1 MALAEFRQVRDHIAS
16 QILGQGELIDGLLIA
31 LLCEGHVLIEGAP
44 GLAKTRAVKVLATAI
59 EGRFARIQ
67 FTPDLLPADLTGSEV
82 FHPQDASFQ
91 FQPGPLFNH
100 LVLADEINRAP
111 AKVQSALLE
120 AMAERQI
127 TVGKKS
133 WRLPG
138 LFMVAATQNPI
149 EQEGTYPLPEA
160 QLDRFLLK
168 LNVDYPSPAL
178 ELAILQLNE
187 RGETL
192 PPSPCLIGP
201 DALQRARDAVLDVMM
216 QPRLANYLVQLVCAT
231 RPGSGIAPELGNLI
245 DFGASPRASLGLA
258 RAARA
263 RAWLA
268 GRDYVVP
275 EDIQQLAP
283 AVLRHRLLPSYQ
295 AQAEG
300 IDAEEI
306 VRRLL
311 DWVPCP

>member
-1 MALAEFRQVRDHIAS
+1 MPQPQFSQLRQRLNEQV
-16 QILGQGELIDGLLIA
+16 LGQPDLVDGLLIA

-44 GLAKTRAVKVLATAI
+44 GLAKTRLVKALGAAL

-82 FHPQDASFQ
+82 FHPQDGSFV

-100 LVLADEINRAP
+100 LILADEINRAP

-133 WRLPG
+133 WRLPP

-168 LNVDYPSPAL
+168 LKVSYPDPAL
-178 ELAILQLNE
+178 ELAILRQH
-187 RGETL
+187 RQGE
-192 PPSPCLIGP
+192 PAP
-201 DALQRARDAVLDVMM
+201 DASRQLGLESLQEARRQVLAVEM
-216 QPRLANYLVQLVCAT
+216 QPRLEQYIVHLVCAS
-231 RPGSGIAPELGNLI
+231 RQDPSGLIAY
-245 DFGASPRASLGLA
+245 GASPRATLGLA

-263 RAWLA
+263 RAWLE
-268 GRDYVVP
+268 GRAFVLP
-275 EDIQQLAP
+275 EDISTLALP
-283 AVLRHRLLPSYQ
+283 LLRHRLLPSYPAL
-295 AQAEG
+295 AQG
-300 IDAEEI
+300 LDGDALA
-306 VRRLL
+306 RQLL
-311 DWVPCP
+311 ERVPCP